1 MYNNRDDRRYRRYR
15 TLSGLATGIFI
26 ISLAVAF
33 YFSEQ
38 FGWRL
43 FVPILFA
50 GGAFVALFVAASSR
64 NPKVLYGGL
73 QSFTWLLSLGI
84 LFSPWVSFWPW
95 ILIPVGVSIML
106 GALYT
111 PIVTGL
117 YRSGFVANPPPQER
131 SQPYPSNQQGYQRPP
146 TPPMPGTYQEG
157 GQPYAYPTQPE
168 QQNDQPQAQPPQ
180 QEETLLH
187 QQ

>member
-1 MYNNRDDRRYRRYR
+1 MYTNRDDRRYRRYR
-15 TLSGLATGIFI
+15 TLSGIATGIFVI
-26 ISLAVAF
+26 CLAVAF

-38 FGWRL
+38 FGWHL

-50 GGAFVALFVAASSR
+50 GAAFVALFVAASSR
-64 NPKVLYGGL
+64 NAKVLYSGL

-84 LFSPWVSFWPW
+84 LLSPWVSFWPW

-131 SQPYPSNQQGYQRPP
+131 YQS
-146 TPPMPGTYQEG
+146 
-157 GQPYAYPTQPE
+157 YAYPTQP
-168 QQNDQPQAQPPQ
+168 QQQDDQPQAQPPQ
-180 QEETLLH
+180 HEETLLH
-187 QQ
+187 QP